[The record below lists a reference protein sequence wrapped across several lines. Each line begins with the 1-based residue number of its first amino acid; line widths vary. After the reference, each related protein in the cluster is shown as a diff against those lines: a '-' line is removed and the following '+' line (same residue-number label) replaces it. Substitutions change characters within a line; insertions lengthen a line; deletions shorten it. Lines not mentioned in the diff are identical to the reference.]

1 MGKKDTLKVGSLRDI
16 RRLKINFDEGIEV
29 GKAGSHYRARLQG
42 RANSVFGETAEE
54 AKQRLCSA
62 VAKNLGIV
70 PRPISNFENG
80 HRRRTSTSV
89 GTSVVVR

>member
-29 GKAGSHYRARLQG
+29 SKAGSHYRARLQG
-42 RANSVFGETAEE
+42 RANFVFDATAEQ
-54 AKQRLCSA
+54 AKQRLLSH

-70 PRPISNFENG
+70 PRPITNFEKQLLEAC
-80 HRRRTSTSV
+80 R
-89 GTSVVVR
+89 